1 MTGNNDF
8 YIREG
13 VDLNVQHA
21 KVYFF
26 TKEIEKQYLNCLKN
40 AQKWL
45 EIENKWNFKFHFSDY
60 FLNKYDFGAKF
71 RLGRVDLLF
80 LKSLVITFSLVPY

>member
-13 VDLNVQHA
+13 VDLYVQHA

-26 TKEIEKQYLNCLKN
+26 TKEIEKLYFSFKKIPVMIPVWMILENCD
-40 AQKWL
+40 
-45 EIENKWNFKFHFSDY
+45 SCT
-60 FLNKYDFGAKF
+60 
-71 RLGRVDLLF
+71 V
-80 LKSLVITFSLVPY
+80 